1 MEDILTRTFQE
12 ASTSVAPNV
21 APGVAPGAGPMQSQP
36 QTPVPVPVPVPL
48 PRAADT
54 SGGGTTTTDALLA
67 LVHFL
72 LAAHG
77 ATAATP
83 EGLRHALAT
92 LTPPASLDAAAN
104 AMGTIMAL
112 QPAKLVAV
120 LGPPGGADGSSSQ
133 DSPRALL
140 QQLLHRA
147 VTDNGNAVARV
158 SLQAVLLRWLQ
169 KALAQGNDPHT
180 ASVLASAAYNLDVI
194 HNLTSNGGSGTGAS
208 GPSTALVPARKQAD
222 QGNAVSKKTLTI
234 VAVIAAILGVAV
246 IVLAALMFTRGKK
259 GSSPSSFSADTPS
272 ASAGGVAGYGGRYG
286 QVYRPSGREAFGPSS
301 PPLQAH
307 STFHQPTFAPL

>member
-12 ASTSVAPNV
+12 ASTSVAT
-21 APGVAPGAGPMQSQP
+21 PGAPGAGPMQSQP
-36 QTPVPVPVPVPL
+36 QTPVPVPVSVPL

-54 SGGGTTTTDALLA
+54 SGGGGTTTTDALLA

-194 HNLTSNGGSGTGAS
+194 HNLTSNGGGSGTGAS

-222 QGNAVSKKTLTI
+222 QGNTVSKKTLTI

-259 GSSPSSFSADTPS
+259 GSSPSSFSPDTPS

-307 STFHQPTFAPL
+307 SAFHQPTFAPL

>member
-1 MEDILTRTFQE
+1 
-12 ASTSVAPNV
+12 
-21 APGVAPGAGPMQSQP
+21 
-36 QTPVPVPVPVPL
+36 
-48 PRAADT
+48 
-54 SGGGTTTTDALLA
+54 
-67 LVHFL
+67 
-72 LAAHG
+72 
-77 ATAATP
+77 
-83 EGLRHALAT
+83 
-92 LTPPASLDAAAN
+92 
-104 AMGTIMAL
+104 
-112 QPAKLVAV
+112 
-120 LGPPGGADGSSSQ
+120 
-133 DSPRALL
+133 LL

-194 HNLTSNGGSGTGAS
+194 HNLTSNGSGSGTSAS

-246 IVLAALMFTRGKK
+246 IVLAALMLTRGKK
-259 GSSPSSFSADTPS
+259 GSSPSSSSFSPDTPS
-272 ASAGGVAGYGGRYG
+272 ASAGGGGGGGGLGGRYG